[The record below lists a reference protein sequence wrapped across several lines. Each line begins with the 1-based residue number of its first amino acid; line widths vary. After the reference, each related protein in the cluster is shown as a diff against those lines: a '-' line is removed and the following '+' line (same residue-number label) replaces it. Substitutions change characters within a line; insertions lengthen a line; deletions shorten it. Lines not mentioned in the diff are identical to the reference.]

1 MAVRDK
7 GDKPGLSDYAVT
19 AQVAL
24 TEQVVQK
31 LIKAIIKGVLEPGE
45 RLIETK
51 VAADLGV
58 SRGPLR
64 EALKILAGQGLVET
78 SSGRGTRVA
87 ELSADEVENMSL
99 LRAMLEGLA
108 ARQFAARASR
118 EALDQLRQIYEDML
132 AAAHAGDEDE
142 YRLLD
147 SKFHQCVVEG
157 SGNRFL
163 VSSWQSL
170 RTLLYA
176 YLARSILYHEEPI
189 DVARRHLAFISVLE
203 SGDPAEAEELF
214 RSVILLKAYQ
224 NINKPIP
231 SAVLGYVSRDV
242 RNDGTIMKLR

>member
-1 MAVRDK
+1 MEADDTTT
-7 GDKPGLSDYAVT
+7 GIDLSGFAVT

-24 TEQVVQK
+24 TEQVIQK
-31 LIKAIIKGVLEPGE
+31 LVTAIISGVLKPGE

-64 EALKILAGQGLVET
+64 EALKVLTGQGLVVT

-87 ELSADEVENMSL
+87 ELSIADVENMSL

-108 ARQFAARASR
+108 ARQFAADASAESRAKLR
-118 EALDQLRQIYEDML
+118 EVYALMRKAATEGRENDYKALDSQ
-132 AAAHAGDEDE
+132 
-142 YRLLD
+142 
-147 SKFHQCVVEG
+147 FHETMVVG

-163 VSSWQSL
+163 VSSWRAL

-176 YLARSILYHEEPI
+176 YLARSELYHVQPTE
-189 DVARRHLAFISVLE
+189 VAERHKAFLNALE
-203 SGDPAEAEELF
+203 SGDPVEAEELF

-224 NINKPIP
+224 NLDKPIP
-231 SAVLGYVSRDV
+231 SFLMGYVTRDV
-242 RNDGTIMKLR
+242 GKDGTVMRLR